1 MRRLIKQ
8 HHMVNGLDPMS
19 AIQIPGSQSAIE
31 TRGDFSLSRYRSPAM
46 PHANI
51 KLAVDEFIPELLQIR
66 PMLAFGAYFASRNN
80 RCNSSMVRS
89 R

>member
-1 MRRLIKQ
+1 MLRRPQ
-8 HHMVNGLDPMS
+8 RRGGCPPAHSPAATPNHMVNGLDPIS

-51 KLAVDEFIPELLQIR
+51 KLTIDEFIPEMLQIR
-66 PMLAFGAYFASRNN
+66 PMLVFRT
-80 RCNSSMVRS
+80 
-89 R
+89 